1 MVKVQFLTALATAV
15 ACAAQ
20 VSARLDKARAT
31 PGTTPMEMEGKPLL
45 KTYGTTKKI
54 GTNYAIQLAINADIG
69 LGYKS
74 LLFWTVANQ

>member
-15 ACAAQ
+15 VCAAQ
-20 VSARLDKARAT
+20 VSARLDKTKAT
-31 PGTTPMEMEGKPLL
+31 PGTTPMEFEGKPVL
-45 KTYGTTKKI
+45 KTYGTTKKL
-54 GTNYAIQLAINADIG
+54 GTNYAVQVSLNADIG